1 MKSKKMILAVFLGL
15 LASSAALISSLF
27 MLQQLKGVSTIPL
40 EVEDLNKKIDA
51 ISVDVDVSP
60 INKRIDEVVANVNE
74 LNNSVDTL
82 EANQFDAV
90 KANSSSVPSSTETT
104 STAPATSTT
113 IDVPSTNDKP
123 STQTTK
129 PDTSSTTTT
138 EKKPEANTTKQK
150 EDKKKDTVAKTTNRL
165 NLRSQPGLKSSIVK
179 TAGNGEKLTVIGE
192 SVSKD
197 GYTWIKVKDSS
208 GKSGW
213 VAKKYTN

>member
-1 MKSKKMILAVFLGL
+1 MILAVFLGL

-90 KANSSSVPSSTETT
+90 KANTSSVPSSTDAT
-104 STAPATSTT
+104 STAPATNTT

-123 STQTTK
+123 STQSTK

-138 EKKPEANTTKQK
+138 EKKT
-150 EDKKKDTVAKTTNRL
+150 
-165 NLRSQPGLKSSIVK
+165 
-179 TAGNGEKLTVIGE
+179 
-192 SVSKD
+192 
-197 GYTWIKVKDSS
+197 
-208 GKSGW
+208 
-213 VAKKYTN
+213 